1 MFKGASSSFW
11 LGALL
16 GIITALTSVK
26 MVTDVLV
33 SRRSTEVWEAVLLAL
48 LPPPPRGAKHLQ
60 HGPPAVRGHPP
71 SLLAATVPQKSLF
84 STPQCGIMILILS
97 LHSLHCACLCAP
109 RKMSLVCLCASRLP
123 TVLAS

>member
-48 LPPPPRGAKHLQ
+48 LPPPPRGAKQLQ
-60 HGPPAVRGHPP
+60 HGPPAVRGHQT
-71 SLLAATVPQKSLF
+71 SLLVAMVPQKSLF
-84 STPQCGIMILILS
+84 PPHNAG
-97 LHSLHCACLCAP
+97 LC
-109 RKMSLVCLCASRLP
+109 S
-123 TVLAS
+123 